1 MIREITSHAEANVFF
16 DLLNRLVISRHGLTP
31 VPRTEYEAAFENVYR
46 DPAAGVIF
54 GAYHGDVFLGG
65 LLLYRSRTT
74 AHARRYVA
82 DALAAQAVGNLRVA
96 PALWLEGMLWAKRQG
111 CGVFDVEGS
120 AGSMTSTT
128 PRSTSMNTSANSIP
142 RTCSGSGSTFS
153 PSTRRFIRP
162 ISFRNEPDARSKSLF
177 PVLLTGCA
185 GRAHRFSRCL
195 TSLLP

>member
-1 MIREITSHAEANVFF
+1 MTAGWRASEAERFRNTGIIDLTCSEERLRSSFSRSARRKVRLVEKADIVIREITSHAEANVFF
-16 DLLNRLVISRHGLTP
+16 DRLNRLVISRHGLTP

-82 DALAAQAVGNLRVA
+82 DALAAQAVANLRVA

-111 CGVFDVEGS
+111 CGVFDVEGY
-120 AGSMTSTT
+120 
-128 PRSTSMNTSANSIP
+128 PP
-142 RTCSGSGSTFS
+142 
-153 PSTRRFIRP
+153 
-162 ISFRNEPDARSKSLF
+162 
-177 PVLLTGCA
+177 
-185 GRAHRFSRCL
+185 GR
-195 TSLLP
+195 